1 MKDRKKLPYGKT
13 NFEALRQEG
22 CVYIDKTRFIERL
35 EEEDNGTLFF
45 ARPRKFGKSLFLSM
59 LSSYYDVLSAEK
71 FPALF
76 GDLYIGQHPT
86 PNRNKYL
93 VLNFNF
99 TGIETLHDEG
109 FARTFVGKIRDSVT
123 TFLDSHRAILPD
135 ADRMKDYVKNQEII
149 ISILGTACEAALITG
164 RHLFVIID
172 EYDHFAN
179 DFVALGTQAGID
191 SYHRHIHAN
200 GIVRDFYEI
209 LKEKTTTVVDRIF
222 ITGVTPIMLDDL
234 TSGFNIATNITLRPG
249 YNEMM
254 GFTRQEVDRIMAE
267 AGVDPARISLDLEF
281 LYDGYRFDRD
291 AEQSVYNPS
300 MINYFLMRLRETDY
314 RLDQVIDGNIKTD
327 YGRLR
332 RLLASPENRKRLLK
346 IIEDNG
352 IIQEPIPM
360 FPLDNLSDRRYFV
373 SLLFYM
379 GLLTIDASA
388 PLRMKIPNY
397 TIRTVYWGYLEE
409 QTLEMNQLILDEE
422 RQPESMLAL
431 AYGGDPKPFLD
442 YVTGEIFSKLSNRD
456 LIQFDEK
463 YLKILLLSRLFQS
476 HLFIPV
482 SEAEVST
489 GYMDIYLERGPRYGD
504 IPWEWVWEIKYLKG
518 SEGGKEGAV
527 EEAFGEARGQL
538 EKYRRSH
545 RLEERGDVR
554 YLAVVF
560 IGKDAYRME
569 ELTEREGC

>member
-1 MKDRKKLPYGKT
+1 
-13 NFEALRQEG
+13 
-22 CVYIDKTRFIERL
+22 
-35 EEEDNGTLFF
+35 
-45 ARPRKFGKSLFLSM
+45 
-59 LSSYYDVLSAEK
+59 
-71 FPALF
+71 
-76 GDLYIGQHPT
+76 
-86 PNRNKYL
+86 
-93 VLNFNF
+93 
-99 TGIETLHDEG
+99 
-109 FARTFVGKIRDSVT
+109 
-123 TFLDSHRAILPD
+123 
-135 ADRMKDYVKNQEII
+135 
-149 ISILGTACEAALITG
+149 
-164 RHLFVIID
+164 
-172 EYDHFAN
+172 
-179 DFVALGTQAGID
+179 
-191 SYHRHIHAN
+191 
-200 GIVRDFYEI
+200 
-209 LKEKTTTVVDRIF
+209 
-222 ITGVTPIMLDDL
+222 
-234 TSGFNIATNITLRPG
+234 
-249 YNEMM
+249 
-254 GFTRQEVDRIMAE
+254 
-267 AGVDPARISLDLEF
+267 
-281 LYDGYRFDRD
+281 
-291 AEQSVYNPS
+291 

-409 QTLEMNQLILDEE
+409 QTLEMHHLIIDEE

-442 YVTGEIFSKLSNRD
+442 YVTGEIFSKLSNWD

-527 EEAFGEARGQL
+527 EEAFGVAGGQL

-569 ELTEREGC
+569 ELAERGGC